1 MCLLPSLNFQE
12 CVFPLH
18 LLLCL
23 GRSSSLQ
30 FVFFAGGGVLP
41 KHNAEGPARAAA
53 EVQVDQARQ
62 GGRDVG
68 AVVSERAREGLPNEI
83 YQIRRSDV

>member
-1 MCLLPSLNFQE
+1 M
-12 CVFPLH
+12 
-18 LLLCL
+18 
-23 GRSSSLQ
+23 
-30 FVFFAGGGVLP
+30 LP

-68 AVVSERAREGLPNEI
+68 AVVSERERDSLMRFTKFSAQTSKSQDHREDFIDTSIPLLGK
-83 YQIRRSDV
+83 